1 MDLEKFREYLID
13 DKYLN
18 ESLISGK
25 EFNITVLPLNVLVT
39 KLSKGNLTAVETV
52 VAFIKKYLIVN
63 NCIDLPP
70 PLESEFNTAL
80 AMAGF
85 LDCYFKSAGKAL
97 GPLHGLPI
105 SGDQLERAQLRC
117 NSSNHDTGVLGN
129 IPLSI
134 VFHATLKP
142 NDHSE
147 TRTYQPK
154 TPNILFRSLAI
165 NSGV

>member
-1 MDLEKFREYLID
+1 MDLKKFREYLID

-18 ESLISGK
+18 ESLINEK
-25 EFNITVLPLNVLVT
+25 EFNITVLPPNVLVT
-39 KLSKGNLTAVETV
+39 KLSTGKLTAVETV

-85 LDCYFKSAGKAL
+85 LDCYFKSTGKAL

-105 SGDQLERAQLRC
+105 SDDQLEIAQLRC
-117 NSSNHDTGVLGN
+117 NTSNYDTDVLGN